1 MKDIQSQGFYVFGGL
16 TAVLIV
22 LKFAAVVDW
31 FWWRVCLALIIFL
44 GFNLFYIIVGFIY
57 LTVAPVE
64 EQSPDEDSRLLENDA
79 TISYYWIA
87 LGFFVIFADNGIRWL
102 ENTEVTHWFGLFSG
116 EPIVLGLFGGLSVVN
131 LFLYWSCIGK
141 RLKELQEGE

>member
-31 FWWRVCLALIIFL
+31 SWWRVCLALIIFL

-87 LGFFVIFADNGIRWL
+87 LGFFVISADNGIRWL
-102 ENTEVTHWFGLFSG
+102 ENTEVTHWFGLLSG
-116 EPIVLGLFGGLSVVN
+116 EPIVVGLFGGLSVVN
-131 LFLYWSCIGK
+131 LFLYWSSIGK
-141 RLKELQEGE
+141 RLKEL

>member
-31 FWWRVCLALIIFL
+31 SWWRVCLALIIFL
-44 GFNLFYIIVGFIY
+44 GFKLSYIIVGFIY
-57 LTVAPVE
+57 LTVASVE
-64 EQSPDEDSRLLENDA
+64 EQSPDEDSRRLENDA

-87 LGFFVIFADNGIRWL
+87 LGFFVIFAENGIRWL
-102 ENTEVTHWFGLFSG
+102 ENTEVTYWFGLFSG
-116 EPIVLGLFGGLSVVN
+116 EPIILGLFGGLSAVN
-131 LFLYWSCIGK
+131 LFLYWLSIGK